1 MRRVTGIC
9 RTVLRSRSSNSF
21 MASSPTPFWL
31 RATILLGVL
40 LALPGHLLADDT
52 RAEALLKQGRVDEA
66 AAMLKQALAS
76 DAHDARAHQLLCRVY
91 YAQDIAELAVREC
104 EQATQDDPSN
114 SDHQMWLGRA
124 YGLKA
129 SQVNMLTAFGVAKKV
144 HVAFERAIQ
153 LNPSNVTAMSDL
165 GHFYVDAPAIVGGG
179 VDKAQALASQLMAL
193 SPSKGHGLLAMIAK
207 KKNDMATAE
216 SEFKSAVAAGKTPE
230 AWVDLGL
237 FYQQSSQYDRAAA
250 ALQSSVEANRTRNA
264 ALVDAASIYTDMNRQ
279 LDVAERLLR
288 AYLDSPAKTDDAPAF
303 KVHQQLGKLLEQ
315 RGDPSG
321 ARREY
326 VAAAAMAS
334 NYAPARKAVQGM

>member
-1 MRRVTGIC
+1 
-9 RTVLRSRSSNSF
+9 
-21 MASSPTPFWL
+21 MASSPSPFFL
-31 RATILLGVL
+31 RMTILVGLM
-40 LALPGHLLADDT
+40 LALPGQLLADDAQ
-52 RAEALLKQGRVDEA
+52 AEALLKQGRVDEA
-66 AAMLKQALAS
+66 AAMLKQTLAS
-76 DAHDARAHQLLCRVY
+76 DAHDARAHQLLCRAY
-91 YAQDIAELAVREC
+91 YAQDIADPAVREC

-129 SQVNMLTAFGVAKKV
+129 SQANMLTAFGLAKKV

-165 GHFYVDAPAIVGGG
+165 GHYYVDAPAIVGGG
-179 VDKAQALASQLMAL
+179 LDRAQALASQLMAR
-193 SPSKGHGLLAMIAK
+193 SPGKGHGLLAMIAQ

-216 SEFKSAVAAGKTPE
+216 SEFKSAVAVGKTPE

-237 FYQQSSQYDRAAA
+237 FYQQTSQYDRAAA
-250 ALQSSVEANRTRNA
+250 ALQSSIEANRTKNP

-288 AYLDSPAKTDDAPAF
+288 EYLASSAKTDDAPAF
-303 KVHQQLGKLLEQ
+303 KVHQQLGNLLEQ
-315 RGDPSG
+315 RGDTSG

>member
-1 MRRVTGIC
+1 MVHRLT
-9 RTVLRSRSSNSF
+9 SF
-21 MASSPTPFWL
+21 LLHS
-31 RATILLGVL
+31 TILLV
-40 LALPGHLLADDT
+40 LALPGHLLADDAQ
-52 RAEALLKQGRVDEA
+52 AEGLLKQGQVDEA
-66 AAMLKQALAS
+66 AGLLKQVLAS

-91 YAQDIAELAVREC
+91 YAQDIADQAVREC
-104 EQATQDDPSN
+104 EQATSDDPLN

-129 SQVNMLTAFGVAKKV
+129 SQANMIAAFGIAKKV

-153 LNPSNVTAMSDL
+153 LNPSNVAAMSDL
-165 GHFYVDAPAIVGGG
+165 GHFYVDAPSIVGGG
-179 VDKAQALASQLMAL
+179 LDKAQALASQLMAR
-193 SPSKGHGLLAMIAK
+193 SPARGHELLAMIAK
-207 KKNDMATAE
+207 KKNNLGVAE

-237 FYQQSSQYDRAAA
+237 FYQQTSRYDKAVA
-250 ALQSSVEANRTRNA
+250 ALESSAEVNQGRNA
-264 ALVDAASIYTDMNRQ
+264 ALVDAASIYADMNRQ

-288 AYLDSPAKTDDAPAF
+288 EYLASSAKTDDAPAF

-315 RGDPSG
+315 RGDTSG